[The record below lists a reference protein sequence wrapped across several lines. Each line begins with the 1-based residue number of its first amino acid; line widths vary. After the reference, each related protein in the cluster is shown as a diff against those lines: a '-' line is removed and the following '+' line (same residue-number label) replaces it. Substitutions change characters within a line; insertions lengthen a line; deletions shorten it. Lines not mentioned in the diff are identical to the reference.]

1 MNSVKYYSF
10 KNASHDIQ
18 YDIISFNY
26 DYSINIIYI
35 NDIIEII
42 QKNTNKYFVIIISF
56 VYT

>member
-10 KNASHDIQ
+10 KNAPHDIQ

-26 DYSINIIYI
+26 DYSINNIYV

-42 QKNTNKYFVIIISF
+42 
-56 VYT
+56 